1 MKLSKREERV
11 WRALVEDRTR
21 DVETLA
27 EMSDTSTEFVEA
39 LLARISSPDWRD
51 PAPSLSRAE
60 HPDTN
65 PKTALGEAKPKISS
79 TPTIAIREMGKVFEL
94 GAKKY
99 GRFNWREHKVS
110 STVYY
115 DAAWRHMAAWFEGED
130 VDPES
135 GVSHLAHVMACMAIL
150 IDAQDKN
157 SLNDNR

>member
-21 DVETLA
+21 GVETLA